1 MAIWMILVLIGMIGL
16 MNIVCFYIG
25 AKIGQKVVN
34 KEPLIIKTPMEVVKE
49 KIEDRAYKREQEKQD
64 ELIDTIQHNIDIYD
78 GTTIGQ
84 KDLPR

>member
-34 KEPLIIKTPMEVVKE
+34 KEPLIIKAPMEVVKE
-49 KIEDRAYKREQEKQD
+49 KIEGRAYKREQEKQD

>member
-1 MAIWMILVLIGMIGL
+1 MTIWMILVLIGMIGL

-25 AKIGQKVVN
+25 AKIGQKVVKN
-34 KEPLIIKTPMEVVKE
+34 EPLIIKTPMEAVKE
-49 KIEDRAYKREQEKQD
+49 KIEDRTYKREQEKQD
-64 ELIDTIQHNIDIYD
+64 EIIDTIQHNIDIYD

>member
-1 MAIWMILVLIGMIGL
+1 MAIWMILVLIGMICL

-25 AKIGQKVVN
+25 AKIGQKVVKN
-34 KEPLIIKTPMEVVKE
+34 EPLIIKTPMEAVKE

>member
-1 MAIWMILVLIGMIGL
+1 MTIWMILVLIGMIGL

-25 AKIGQKVVN
+25 AKIGQKVVKN
-34 KEPLIIKTPMEVVKE
+34 EPLIIKTPMEAVKE
-49 KIEDRAYKREQEKQD
+49 KIEDRTYKREQEKQD